1 MCASLQGSEQIHIHA
16 LSQTLALG
24 DVREAYEKSS
34 GLCLPHFRKAAN
46 GATWD
51 AVSFLSEDM
60 QRRLKAIR
68 ARENSSTALL
78 ERAAGVDTEI
88 STKRRADGGEAHRS
102 SKGSGGAQDCMEV
115 GKPEGFRSPT
125 FEQLLVSLAEPGC
138 PVCKACERGVRRY
151 LGWLAKQMEAHTD
164 AGMQGG
170 WESSYMVC
178 PAHLWAL
185 YAAGYER
192 AAVVVGQQM
201 IEGWLSRLSRLS
213 SGLRFRPSAR
223 ALERLRQGL
232 LVWCGAQDIVLGPD
246 SERPRSR
253 RSKAAV
259 VLESPQQR
267 LDGLREIAFRDD
279 ICEACSHI
287 RTTTRQRL
295 DLILRALE
303 DAAGRKA
310 YRGATG
316 LCLRHCVE
324 AANLAEVPAALAEVL
339 SAQIAR
345 LRMLEWELGEASRK
359 IDWSVRYE
367 AKGPEQDAWRRAAY
381 QFCGV

>member
-1 MCASLQGSEQIHIHA
+1 
-16 LSQTLALG
+16 
-24 DVREAYEKSS
+24 
-34 GLCLPHFRKAAN
+34 
-46 GATWD
+46 
-51 AVSFLSEDM
+51 
-60 QRRLKAIR
+60 
-68 ARENSSTALL
+68 LL
-78 ERAAGVDTEI
+78 EQAAGVDTEI

-102 SKGSGGAQDCMEV
+102 SKGSGGAQDCVEV
-115 GKPEGFRSPT
+115 GKPESFRLPA
-125 FEQLLVSLAEPGC
+125 FEQLLASLAERGC
-138 PVCKACERGVRRY
+138 PVCNACDRGVRRY
-151 LGWLAKQMEAHTD
+151 LDWLARRMDGCAD
-164 AGMQGG
+164 GGARGG
-170 WESSYMVC
+170 WESSYGVC

-185 YAAGYER
+185 YAAGHER
-192 AAVVVGQQM
+192 AAVAVGKHM
-201 IEGWLSRLSRLS
+201 IEEWLARLSRLS
-213 SGLRFRPSAR
+213 AGLGFRPAEG
-223 ALERLRQGL
+223 ALARLRQGL
-232 LVWCGAQDIVLGPD
+232 LVWSGAQDLDVCAD
-246 SERPRSR
+246 SERPQSR

-267 LDGLREIAFRDD
+267 LDGLREVAFRDE

-303 DAAGRKA
+303 DPAGRKA
-310 YRGATG
+310 YRGASG

-324 AANLAEVPAALAEVL
+324 AANLAEVPAALAELL